1 MVYGRASLGRSV
13 SQGGPVSR
21 WAGERASGRAGGSL
35 EVTSGAAGWWPHMGS
50 GHLQS
55 CHWGV
60 RYGPAFAPPVPCCL
74 SRELFPYNHCRHP
87 DCCPLGIVLLCKQY
101 LRVLH
106 LCITSQITIHNSKLY
121 SALPGARTLQRFV
134 RNYSLWLHTFL
145 FNLITYL

>member
-1 MVYGRASLGRSV
+1 MEEHLWVEV
-13 SQGGPVSR
+13 SHKLVR
-21 WAGERASGRAGGSL
+21 WAGEQVSGRLFGSHVWSCGMVASQQL
-35 EVTSGAAGWWPHMGS
+35 WT
-50 GHLQS
+50 LQS

-60 RYGPAFAPPVPCCL
+60 WYGPTFAPPVPGYL

-87 DCCPLGIVLLCKQY
+87 DCCPLGIVLLCKQD

-121 SALPGARTLQRFV
+121 SALPSARTLPRFV

-145 FNLITYL
+145 FFNLITYL